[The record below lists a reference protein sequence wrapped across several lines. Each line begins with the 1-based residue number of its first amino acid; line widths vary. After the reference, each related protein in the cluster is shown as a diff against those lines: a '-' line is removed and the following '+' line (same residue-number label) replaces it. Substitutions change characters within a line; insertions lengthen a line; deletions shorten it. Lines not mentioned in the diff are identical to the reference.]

1 MPSVTF
7 KPVVLPHHRRGDGT
21 YPVKIRVTFKGRSRY
36 MSTNRVAERRDLTR
50 ELKLREGPLL
60 DSCRALVSK
69 MRRAVADISPFA
81 MEAMDVDGMMAAI
94 RAAMTEAEGFRLDI
108 FEFAEGWLGSKTPP
122 TRKQYEIALNALER
136 YLGERRLDVNEA
148 TRRMAVDFVG
158 WVNAHPFSGAG
169 GRRAIRA
176 AGRGPGSSGA
186 LYAGRVAAVYD
197 AARSRYNDEDAGVIL
212 IPRQPFRN
220 LGLPSPVH
228 EGQSSLGVD
237 VMQAVIS
244 ESSVSGVERFAL
256 DAFVVSFCLMGANL
270 ADMWDAEVPEGG
282 VWIYRRRKTA
292 SRSGRAAEMRVEV
305 PSEAG
310 PFLARLG
317 GRGRLWLPG
326 LRRLSP
332 SKDGCTMAVNR
343 RLKSWAKRNGVAEF
357 TFYAARHTWATLAR
371 KAGVDKATIDECLAH
386 VGSLRVADIY
396 IEKDWDIINSANRKV
411 LALFSW
417 PEG

>member
-1 MPSVTF
+1 MSSVTF
-7 KPVVLPHHRRGDGT
+7 KPVVLPHHRREDGT

-36 MSTNRVAERRDLTR
+36 LSTNRVAERRDLTR
-50 ELKLREGPLL
+50 DLKLREGPLL
-60 DSCRALVSK
+60 DSCRALVSQ
-69 MRRAVADISPFA
+69 MRRAVEVISPFA
-81 MEAMDVDGMMAAI
+81 MEAMDVAGVMAAI
-94 RAAMTEAEGFRLDI
+94 HAAMTVADGFRLDL
-108 FEFAEGWLGSKTPP
+108 FEFAEGWLGSKTPS
-122 TRKQYEIALNALER
+122 TRRQYEISLNALGR
-136 YLGERRLDVNEA
+136 YLGKRRLDVNEA

-158 WVNAHPFSGAG
+158 WVNAHPFSGSGG
-169 GRRAIRA
+169 GRAVRA
-176 AGRGPGSSGA
+176 AVRGPARTGA
-186 LYAGRVAAVYD
+186 LYASRIAAVYD
-197 AARSRYNDEDAGVIL
+197 AARRRYNDEDAGVIP

-228 EGQSSLGVD
+228 EGQSSLGVE
-237 VMQAVIS
+237 VMQSVIS
-244 ESSVSGVERFAL
+244 ESSVTGAQRAAL

-282 VWIYRRRKTA
+282 VWVYRRRKTA

-305 PSEAG
+305 PKEAG

-317 GRGRLWLPG
+317 GRGKLWLPG
-326 LRRLSP
+326 LRLLSP
-332 SKDGCTMAVNR
+332 SKDGCTVAVNR
-343 RLKSWAKRNGVAEF
+343 RLKAWARRHGVPEF

-396 IEKDWDIINSANRKV
+396 IEKDWDVINAANRKV